1 MENARRT
8 RFIVLEGGEGA
19 GKSTQAKRLAAAL
32 EAQGHSVV
40 LTREP
45 GGTEG
50 GERIR
55 NLLVAHDGPGWTPLA
70 EVLLINAARSQHV
83 DGVIQPALKG
93 GKWVVCDRFADS
105 TMAYQ
110 GYGRGVDQDFLRRLR
125 TLVVGDAE
133 PGLTVIFDLDVQ
145 QGLARSTRDQRYERM
160 GLEFHQRLREAF
172 REIAEDRSVDRCTI
186 DASGDVEQVWR
197 RLAGQVESHF
207 GVKL

>member
-1 MENARRT
+1 MNNARRT

-32 EAQGHSVV
+32 QDRGHSVL

-55 NLLVAHDGPGWTPLA
+55 NLLVNRDGPGWTPLA
-70 EVLLINAARSQHV
+70 EVLLINAARSQHMET
-83 DGVIQPALKG
+83 VIRPALKG

-110 GYGRGVDQDFLRRLR
+110 GYGRGVDLGFLQRLR

-145 QGLARSTRDQRYERM
+145 QGLARSAKDQRYERM
-160 GLEFHQRLREAF
+160 GLDFHQRLREAF
-172 REIAEDRSVDRCTI
+172 RNIAMDRSVDRCSI
-186 DASGDVEQVWR
+186 DAAGDVEQVWR
-197 RLAGQVESHF
+197 RLADQVESHF